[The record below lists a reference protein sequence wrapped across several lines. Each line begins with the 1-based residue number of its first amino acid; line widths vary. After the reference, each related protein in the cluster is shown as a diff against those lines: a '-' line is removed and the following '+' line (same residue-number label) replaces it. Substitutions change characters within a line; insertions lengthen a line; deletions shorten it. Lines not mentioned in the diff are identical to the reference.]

1 MTMGF
6 ADFVL
11 WLLMVLCFGG
21 QHTLSGFIEMDCKES
36 LGQYG
41 QPSVVE
47 CEIKMAP
54 EAKDD
59 SVRIVV
65 WKKGVSILLKFHDDQ
80 FDPTL
85 PPGYSLEP
93 SWNSKSLNVSLLIA
107 NTSVINHGNYSCFV
121 MTESGTANKSASLH
135 VTAKYKTPS
144 IHTTTTNVGSPS
156 RVTLTCRSEGGYPK
170 GRLGWFV
177 GTTGQEESAETVAEA
192 MGNGLFSLSSKLTL
206 SLGRDPSTYT
216 CMVFNASGGKDSE
229 ASVVLPD
236 HVQVAGIEQE
246 PQAKDSDVAHR
257 VVAPLVVIGS
267 LIVGLLLFWVIR
279 GRPCK
284 RAPEAAE
291 PEVLEAVETDQEQG
305 NSQDPLIVTS
315 EYQESNP

>member
-11 WLLMVLCFGG
+11 WLLTVLCVGA
-21 QHTLSGFIEMDCKES
+21 QQTWTAFIRVHCTNEC

-47 CEIKMAP
+47 CVIRMAP

-65 WKKGVSILLKFHDDQ
+65 WKRGGSTLLKFHNNQ
-80 FDPTL
+80 FDPTS
-85 PPGYSLEP
+85 PPGYSFAEP

-107 NTSVINHGNYSCFV
+107 NTSVINHGNYSCMV
-121 MTESGTANKSASLH
+121 MTDSGSDNKSASLH

-144 IHTTTTNVGSPS
+144 IHTTSTNVGPASL
-156 RVTLTCRSEGGYPK
+156 VTLTCRSEGGYPK

-177 GTTGQEESAETVAEA
+177 GTTGQGESAETVAEA
-192 MGNGLFSLSSKLTL
+192 MGNGLFSLSSELTL
-206 SLGRDPSTYT
+206 SLGRDASKYT

-236 HVQVAGIEQE
+236 HAQVAGIEQE
-246 PQAKDSDVAHR
+246 PPAKDSDVARR

-267 LIVGLLLFWVIR
+267 LIVGLLLFWVLR
-279 GRPCK
+279 GKCSK
-284 RAPEAAE
+284 RE
-291 PEVLEAVETDQEQG
+291 PDPPVETDPEQG
-305 NSQDPLIVTS
+305 KPQDLLMGTS
-315 EYQESNP
+315 ECQESDP